1 MGRGGP
7 RPRGR
12 GAAVVRL
19 FFRLVVS
26 LVLALALILL
36 RPALVNGPG
45 TDSTGAPQSS
55 AGESPPPQ
63 QSGTPSAPVSPTP
76 SANATA
82 PASSAP
88 QTSAPPSM
96 SASTAPTTIPTVPGD
111 APRRETVTVRTIRP
125 VRGPA
130 SGGTTI
136 VITGSGLES
145 IRWIWFGDQGPIA
158 VSDPG
163 EDSISVRTPAF
174 DLPPGRE
181 QARVNLSWAE
191 QVDGERRTLGAGFTF
206 EVVDVEVSGVKPD
219 SGPLAGGNRIRIV
232 GTGLEQVVAVI
243 FGGGGTA
250 QILDQSD
257 STIVVKAPRGNR
269 VGEVRITM
277 AGPGGTRL
285 AAAPYTYLRPREQ
298 GTSEAGP
305 PGDDDRV
312 EVTSATPTSGPMS
325 GGTAVTITGR
335 NLDTVRKV
343 RFGDAAAAISSQSE
357 NKLVVIAP
365 EAASD
370 FAVNIIL
377 EHPKG
382 GVEAA
387 RFQYQR

>member
-1 MGRGGP
+1 MSRGAP

-12 GAAVVRL
+12 GRAMVRM

-63 QSGTPSAPVSPTP
+63 QSGTPLAPVSPTP

-82 PASSAP
+82 PGSSAP

-96 SASTAPTTIPTVPGD
+96 SLSTAPTAQDDSLGPESVKV
-111 APRRETVTVRTIRP
+111 REVNP
-125 VRGPA
+125 ARGPS

-136 VITGSGLES
+136 VLTGSGLES

-163 EDSISVRTPAF
+163 EASISVLTPAF
-174 DLPPGRE
+174 DLPQGRE

-250 QILDQSD
+250 QILDRSD

-305 PGDDDRV
+305 PDDDDRV

-343 RFGDAAAAISSQSE
+343 RFGDAAAAISSQFE
-357 NKLVVIAP
+357 DTLVVIAP

-382 GVEAA
+382 GVEAV